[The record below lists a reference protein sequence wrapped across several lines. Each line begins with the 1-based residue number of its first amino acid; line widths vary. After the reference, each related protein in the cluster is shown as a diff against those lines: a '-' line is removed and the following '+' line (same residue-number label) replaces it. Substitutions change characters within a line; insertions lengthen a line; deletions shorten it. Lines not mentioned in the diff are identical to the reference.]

1 MTVTVT
7 VNGAP
12 HSLPAGA
19 TVADLLQQLGLDRP
33 GVAVAVDHRVVPRSR
48 HPDHALAQGV
58 SIEIIRAVGGG

>member
-1 MTVTVT
+1 MTVT

-12 HSLPAGA
+12 HALPEGA
-19 TVADLLQQLGLDRP
+19 TVADLLRQLDLDRP

-48 HPDHALAQGV
+48 HPDHALVQGA